1 MSSVNLTNHFLIAM
15 PAMTDPYFA
24 HTLTYICR
32 HDDEGA
38 MGVVVNRPID
48 LTLRA
53 LLEQIDIPMSADA
66 GGSAPVLYG
75 GPVQMD
81 RGFVLHAPLGA
92 WQSTLAV
99 NDQIGLTTSR
109 DILQNV
115 GSGELS
121 TEGLLVTLGY
131 AGWEA
136 GQLER
141 ELGENSWLTVE
152 ASAEVLFGLPPAERL
167 PAALQRLGI
176 SFAMLSDQAGHA

>member
-32 HDDEGA
+32 HGDDGA
-38 MGVVVNRPID
+38 LGLVVNRPID
-48 LTLRA
+48 LTLRG
-53 LLEQIDIPMSADA
+53 LLEQIDIPMSADH
-66 GGSAPVLYG
+66 GGQLPVYYG

-99 NDQIGLTTSR
+99 NDNIGLTTSR
-109 DILQNV
+109 DILQTV
-115 GSGELS
+115 GRGELPP
-121 TEGLLVTLGY
+121 EGLLVTLGY

-141 ELGENSWLTVE
+141 ELSENSWLTVE
-152 ASAEVLFGLPPAERL
+152 ATTEVLFAMPPERRL
-167 PAALQRLGI
+167 EAALGSLGVNL
-176 SFAMLSDQAGHA
+176 AMLSDQAGHA